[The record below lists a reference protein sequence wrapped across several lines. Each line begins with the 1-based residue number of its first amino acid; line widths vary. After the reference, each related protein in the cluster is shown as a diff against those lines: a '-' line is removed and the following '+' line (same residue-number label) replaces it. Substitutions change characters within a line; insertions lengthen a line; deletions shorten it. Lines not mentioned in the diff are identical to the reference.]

1 MGPLCLF
8 SPHPIPP
15 NNHATKHHGTVSPS
29 SSPCCSWPRQRKP
42 TRKRRLLLW
51 QPRRVSPSQPYSDT
65 TAGSQP
71 RPRRPVEGP
80 FAALITGEW
89 ALSEHG
95 GLPFALYAGKDL
107 NAGQKYPLVLALH
120 GKSTNNENGKQV
132 SGWMKSFAK
141 PERYQANP
149 CIIVA
154 PLCYQPF
161 GATGSGWGDKPGEQ
175 TIALVRALMKA
186 LPVDPKRIY
195 IVGHSMGGF
204 GVCHLMARDP
214 LLFAAG
220 VPVSGFGGGA
230 EEAKLARKPLW
241 LFHAAQDDNV
251 VPVAG
256 ARDFA
261 KLFGRAKTFKYTE
274 YPTGGHGIPG
284 KVFDDEEV
292 YKWLFSQGVLAT
304 EAVSGLPARPAN

>member
-1 MGPLCLF
+1 MNAQRSLVILLAMLLLAAPSRLCAQTPRPPLV
-8 SPHPIPP
+8 PTPAPRP
-15 NNHATKHHGTVSPS
+15 ATPS
-29 SSPCCSWPRQRKP
+29 LVPTPRPATPGFFSSPRPGLP
-42 TRKRRLLLW
+42 GA
-51 QPRRVSPSQPYSDT
+51 
-65 TAGSQP
+65 AGTGAQK
-71 RPRRPVEGP
+71 PVEGP
-80 FAALITGEW
+80 FAALITGDW

-107 NAGQKYPLVLALH
+107 NAGQKYPLLLALH
-120 GKSTNNENGKQV
+120 GKSQNNENGKQV

-141 PERYQANP
+141 PDRYQANP

-161 GATGSGWGDKPGEQ
+161 GGTGGGWGDKPGEQ

-220 VPVSGFGGGA
+220 VPVSGYGGAA

-241 LFHAAQDDNV
+241 LFHAADDKV
-251 VPVAG
+251 VAVAG

-261 KLFGRAKTFKYTE
+261 KLFGRTKTFKYTE
-274 YPTGGHGIPG
+274 YPDGGHGIPG

-292 YKWLFSQGVLAT
+292 YKWLFSQGVHAS
-304 EAVSGLPARPAN
+304 EPVSSLPPRPPN